1 MSGKDRGCH
10 ASDPFPGFRDT
21 RPADSAGLRVY
32 GLRSLR
38 LFRITRLQSAEQ
50 TPKSRF
56 AQGSLDLASR
66 DPAFKPF
73 VNHAPATSL
82 SMGRPRYG
90 RWTHDRDMD
99 ELRRGCGKVR
109 LLVPDETSMGRP
121 TPVRVDMVSTV
132 SALQAH
138 IETLKVELAAS
149 EARVDKLS
157 IELAGERTAR
167 QADQD
172 QLAVARAAADKAT
185 AELVELAR
193 RLAAIAETQTSA
205 EPEQP
210 RHWAIR
216 AWRWMQ
222 KTA

>member
-1 MSGKDRGCH
+1 MRPGRGRRVHLGMRQQSDRQCRRQAWMGSPSRRYWGKAMPWPLNVRLDANHIFGGGSSVPAYDPSPVSGT
-10 ASDPFPGFRDT
+10 PGPPPR
-21 RPADSAGLRVY
+21 RVFVFL

-99 ELRRGCGKVR
+99 ELRRGCG
-109 LLVPDETSMGRP
+109 
-121 TPVRVDMVSTV
+121 
-132 SALQAH
+132 
-138 IETLKVELAAS
+138 
-149 EARVDKLS
+149 
-157 IELAGERTAR
+157 
-167 QADQD
+167 
-172 QLAVARAAADKAT
+172 
-185 AELVELAR
+185 
-193 RLAAIAETQTSA
+193 
-205 EPEQP
+205 
-210 RHWAIR
+210 
-216 AWRWMQ
+216 
-222 KTA
+222 